1 MSESVNYPD
10 NRCVYI
16 YTFHFI
22 YVYMCAHIYGNI
34 NSIYIYIYT
43 YIDIG
48 GSIYIIN
55 LIVFV
60 ALNITKL
67 YHNENPL

>member
-1 MSESVNYPD
+1 
-10 NRCVYI
+10 
-16 YTFHFI
+16 
-22 YVYMCAHIYGNI
+22 MCAHIYGNI